1 MPEQRAAEESQV
13 IPFVEKFGY
22 ALGDFASNLFWMPF
36 VLFGNFF
43 YTDVFG
49 ISATAVGY
57 MLLVTRIWDTIID
70 PMVGLIADRTRPR
83 PGLGRYRPYLYWFAL
98 PFALVSSIAFFTP
111 NLGPFAK
118 IVYAW
123 VTYTAF
129 CVTYSFINVPYSA
142 LMSVMS
148 REPGERSSTSFF
160 RMIGAQAAGLIV
172 SSSLMLLVAKLG
184 GGSSQSQQQRG
195 FFIVM
200 TIFAVAAMICFL
212 LTGKMTRERVVAEPK
227 ESNVAKELK
236 DIISCGAWWLL
247 FFVSF
252 FTIAAFTLRFGVAAY
267 YFKYYADPV
276 AVERWGLFQ
285 GGAISAFFTFGTISS
300 LLGVVVFSFFAK
312 TIDKKKMYYILI
324 ISSGLLS
331 TYFYYIPNT
340 NITTIIATQ
349 ALFSFLTGPTG
360 AVLFAMYTDISAY
373 LHHRGA
379 NASDGLVMSAGSFAQ
394 KFGWAI
400 GGSIT
405 SILLGLAGYV
415 ANQEQSE
422 GVKQIMRFMMSWAP
436 MITCFLGAFF
446 MMLYPL
452 NAARMKIIT
461 RELAERRAQQR

>member
-57 MLLVTRIWDTIID
+57 MLLITRIWDTVID
-70 PMVGLIADRTRPR
+70 PMVGLISDRTRPR

-184 GGSSQSQQQRG
+184 GGSAQPQQQRG

-212 LTGKMTRERVVAEPK
+212 LTGKMTRERVAAEPK

-285 GGAISAFFTFGTISS
+285 GGAVSAFFTFGTISS

-373 LHHRGA
+373 LRHRGA

-415 ANQEQSE
+415 ANQDQSDN
-422 GVKQIMRFMMSWAP
+422 VKQIMRFMMSWAP

-461 RELAERRAQQR
+461 QELADRRAQQR

>member
-57 MLLVTRIWDTIID
+57 MLLVTRIWDTVID
-70 PMVGLIADRTRPR
+70 PLVGLISDRTRPR

-160 RMIGAQAAGLIV
+160 RMIGAQMAGLIV
-172 SSSLMLLVAKLG
+172 SSSLMLLVAKIG
-184 GGSSQSQQQRG
+184 GGSSQAQQQHG

-212 LTGKMTRERVVAEPK
+212 LTGKMTRERIAAEPK
-227 ESNVAKELK
+227 EGNVVKELK

-285 GGAISAFFTFGTISS
+285 GGAVSAFFTFGTISS

-373 LHHRGA
+373 LRHRGA

-405 SILLGLAGYV
+405 SILLGLTGYV
-415 ANQEQSE
+415 ANQDQSDN
-422 GVKQIMRFMMSWAP
+422 VKQIMRFMMSWAP

-461 RELAERRAQQR
+461 QELAERRAQQG

>member
-1 MPEQRAAEESQV
+1 
-13 IPFVEKFGY
+13 
-22 ALGDFASNLFWMPF
+22 
-36 VLFGNFF
+36 
-43 YTDVFG
+43 
-49 ISATAVGY
+49 
-57 MLLVTRIWDTIID
+57 
-70 PMVGLIADRTRPR
+70 
-83 PGLGRYRPYLYWFAL
+83 
-98 PFALVSSIAFFTP
+98 
-111 NLGPFAK
+111 
-118 IVYAW
+118 
-123 VTYTAF
+123 
-129 CVTYSFINVPYSA
+129 
-142 LMSVMS
+142 
-148 REPGERSSTSFF
+148 
-160 RMIGAQAAGLIV
+160 
-172 SSSLMLLVAKLG
+172 
-184 GGSSQSQQQRG
+184 
-195 FFIVM
+195 
-200 TIFAVAAMICFL
+200 VAAMICFL
-212 LTGKMTRERVVAEPK
+212 LTGKMTRERVAAEPK

-285 GGAISAFFTFGTISS
+285 GGAVSAFFTFGTISS

-349 ALFSFLTGPTG
+349 ALFSFLTGPTW

-373 LHHRGA
+373 LRHRGA

-461 RELAERRAQQR
+461 QELADRRAQQR